1 MSSVFGV
8 IIFAAIGA
16 LGNAMFA
23 AGQKKV
29 VVEEGPLSYMVLTS
43 IICVILAVV
52 IAPFIGS
59 SRYDVVFKENWQWV
73 TIGGVGLFLTYLGFY
88 LLYSRYGTSS
98 YVVYAVLSILTTSL
112 IVGFFLF
119 KETFNSYH
127 WAAFAFA
134 LITVVFFSLGNKQ
147 KADTEALPADD
158 SQSNVIQVVCTE
170 EPCEISEN
178 S

>member
-1 MSSVFGV
+1 MSSLLGV
-8 IIFAAIGA
+8 IFFATIGA

-29 VVEEGPLSYMVLTS
+29 VIEEGPLSYMVLTS

-59 SRYDVVFKENWQWV
+59 SRYDVVFKENWLWV
-73 TIGGVGLFLTYLGFY
+73 LTGGVGLFFTYLGFY

-112 IVGFFLF
+112 IVGLFLF
-119 KETFNSYH
+119 KETFNTYH
-127 WAAFAFA
+127 WAAFVCA
-134 LITVVFFSLGNKQ
+134 LITVVLFSLGNKH
-147 KADTEALPADD
+147 KADNEALQANETDAT
-158 SQSNVIQVVCTE
+158 VVQMVFTDE
-170 EPCEISEN
+170 AIESSEN
-178 S
+178 G

>member
-1 MSSVFGV
+1 MSSLFGV
-8 IIFAAIGA
+8 IIFATIGA

-29 VVEEGPLSYMVLTS
+29 VIEEGPLSYMVLTS
-43 IICVILAVV
+43 LICVILAVV

-73 TIGGVGLFLTYLGFY
+73 LIGGIGLFFTYLGFY

-112 IVGFFLF
+112 IVGLFLF

-134 LITVVFFSLGNKQ
+134 LITVVLFSLGNKQ
-147 KADTEALPADD
+147 KADAEALQAEMTEA
-158 SQSNVIQVVCTE
+158 NVIQVICNE
-170 EPCEISEN
+170 EPCKVSEN
-178 S
+178 G

>member
-1 MSSVFGV
+1 MSSLLGV
-8 IIFAAIGA
+8 IFFATIGA

-29 VVEEGPLSYMVLTS
+29 IIEEGPLSYMVLTS
-43 IICVILAVV
+43 IICVILAVI

-59 SRYDVVFKENWQWV
+59 SRYDVVFKENWAW
-73 TIGGVGLFLTYLGFY
+73 IIAGGVGLFFTYLGFY

-112 IVGFFLF
+112 IVGLFLF

-127 WAAFAFA
+127 WAAFVFA
-134 LITVVFFSLGNKQ
+134 LITVVLFSLGNKQ
-147 KADTEALPADD
+147 KADNEALQANAIDT
-158 SQSNVIQVVCTE
+158 NVVHMVFTE
-170 EPCEISEN
+170 EPIENSEN
-178 S
+178 G